1 MNDDWLALTVR
12 PPWSWAI
19 AHGPKDVENRTGG
32 ASRWR
37 RAQGRKLMIHA
48 GSGWSVWG
56 QGSPLVTGAW
66 WGLGPCSTRLGS
78 QCTPEPFY
86 LAKPDR
92 VAGMLVHPSIAHPDP
107 RFRIHHAAVVATCR
121 VVDVHDAEPGCCTS
135 PWAEWHYTDAA
146 GVRHTDVVHLVL
158 AERIAL
164 PHDGVGWRQGRL
176 GLWQPPAELVEDVED
191 EMPATATRGAA

>member
-1 MNDDWLALTVR
+1 MTTEWLALTVR
-12 PPWSWAI
+12 QPWAWAI

-37 RAQGRKLMIHA
+37 RAQGRKLMVHA
-48 GSGWSVWG
+48 GSGWSMSG
-56 QGSPLVTGAW
+56 ARSPLVARAWQGPEGGAW
-66 WGLGPCSTRLGS
+66 PGIP
-78 QCTPEPFY
+78 
-86 LAKPDR
+86 APDR
-92 VAGMLVHPSIAHPDP
+92 VAGMLVHASIACAYPE
-107 RFRIHHAAVVATCR
+107 RRIHHAAVVATCR

-158 AERIAL
+158 ANRWAL

-176 GLWQPPAELVEDVED
+176 GLWHPPAELVEDVED
-191 EMPATATRGAA
+191 ALDELAQLQGLAHRP